1 MAETIQ
7 EEVTPNFE
15 LRDRSF
21 CEQTRRQEHTL
32 RPRASLL
39 RSLAIL
45 ALMGLASLLLYAER
59 PPSRSPHEMCAEA
72 DAIVAGERV
81 GASSV
86 MVRQWLR
93 APPDLENRSSLIAI
107 PGLEKNQRVVVQP
120 GTKREGSTTRRLK
133 SQRLLC
139 FLVKKQDQW
148 QVLAQK
154 EAGSLGMV
162 WIEDG
167 QCYQYEEIENNDGA
181 GSPGYRLGVSRFC
194 KTEEE
199 LLTQVRQGLE
209 DHRNWERAL
218 AIENAEEQAI
228 VLCSYLLRRTSPEG
242 AYETYRKRVRAL
254 LPKLGEHAAAELM
267 ILLRSAKAGDRL
279 DEAILVLKDLGPLA
293 RPAAGD
299 IVRLLEE
306 PGRVDSGIA
315 IEALARIGDT
325 TVAHRI
331 LPFLQDTLYV
341 RAVVAG
347 AMASFGYQDSI
358 PLIEKALPNA
368 GTVKATDAHHIYA
381 MLQALHELGSEET
394 PRFTEDY
401 LEAPAMR
408 HLHDLL
414 EPFLDGR
421 DLE

>member
-7 EEVTPNFE
+7 EEVAPHFE

-21 CEQTRRQEHTL
+21 CQQNRGQEYTL

-39 RSLAIL
+39 RSLSIL
-45 ALMGLASLLLYAER
+45 APMGFANLLLCAER
-59 PPSRSPHEMCAEA
+59 PPTWSPHEMCAEA

-93 APPDLENRSSLIAI
+93 APPDLGNRSSLIEI
-107 PGLEKNQRVVVQP
+107 SGLENNQR
-120 GTKREGSTTRRLK
+120 
-133 SQRLLC
+133 
-139 FLVKKQDQW
+139 DQW
-148 QVLAQK
+148 QVLAQ
-154 EAGSLGMV
+154 EDSGSLGMV
-162 WIEDG
+162 WIEGG
-167 QCYQYEEIENNDGA
+167 QCYQYEQIENKDGV
-181 GSPGYRLGVSRFC
+181 GSPGYSLGVSRFC

-209 DHRNWERAL
+209 DHRNWEKAL

-254 LPKLGEHAAAELM
+254 LPKLGEYAVAELI
-267 ILLRSAKAGDRL
+267 ILLRRAKAGDRL

-315 IEALARIGDT
+315 IEALGRIGDT

-347 AMASFGYQDSI
+347 AMANFGYQDSI
-358 PLIEKALPNA
+358 PLIEKALPDVE
-368 GTVKATDAHHIYA
+368 TLKAADAHHIYA

-394 PRFTEDY
+394 PRFTGDY

-414 EPFLDGR
+414 EPFLEGR
-421 DLE
+421 DMR

>member
-7 EEVTPNFE
+7 EEVAPHFE

-21 CEQTRRQEHTL
+21 CQQNRGQEYTL

-39 RSLAIL
+39 RSL
-45 ALMGLASLLLYAER
+45 SLLAPMGFANLLLCAER
-59 PPSRSPHEMCAEA
+59 PPTWSPHEMCAEA

-93 APPDLENRSSLIAI
+93 APPDLGNRSSLIEI
-107 PGLEKNQRVVVQP
+107 SGLENNQRVVVQP
-120 GTKREGSTTRRLK
+120 GTKREGSTTQHLK

-139 FLVKKQDQW
+139 FLVKKRDQW
-148 QVLAQK
+148 QVLAQ
-154 EAGSLGMV
+154 EESGSLGMV
-162 WIEDG
+162 WIEGG
-167 QCYQYEEIENNDGA
+167 QCYQYEQIENKDGV
-181 GSPGYRLGVSRFC
+181 GSPGYSLGVSRFC

-209 DHRNWERAL
+209 DHRNWEKAL

-254 LPKLGEHAAAELM
+254 LPKLGEHAVTELI
-267 ILLRSAKAGDRL
+267 ILLRRAKAGDRL

-315 IEALARIGDT
+315 IEALGRIGDT

-347 AMASFGYQDSI
+347 AMANFGYQDSI
-358 PLIEKALPNA
+358 PLIEKALPDVE
-368 GTVKATDAHHIYA
+368 TVKAADAHHIYA

-394 PRFTEDY
+394 PRFTGDY

-414 EPFLDGR
+414 EPFLEGR
-421 DLE
+421 DMR